1 MPAPDWAMVRIINP
15 ASRMPRP
22 AAIFLGDADAE
33 PAVLRERGDEFLRKP
48 SVVVTFQPVVVTK
61 AAGYAGNGGDE
72 GLLLLAQTEIH
83 SRTTLVLFPRA

>member
-33 PAVLRERGDEFLRKP
+33 PAVLRERGDEFLRS

>member
-1 MPAPDWAMVRIINP
+1 MPAPDSAMVRIINP

-33 PAVLRERGDEFLRKP
+33 PAVLRERGDE
-48 SVVVTFQPVVVTK
+48 
-61 AAGYAGNGGDE
+61 